1 MLRKDRANSFF
12 IIRNQFDACLSIAL
26 VEQSSRD
33 AFSRKS
39 FRFIPIN
46 MQHKIGYQ
54 NCINSHRDFSHKSF
68 LTSKLLN
75 EYSLKNLFGTGL
87 GYNIKYII
95 LYVLDAEHLWEFVV
109 LYFIS
114 I

>member
-1 MLRKDRANSFF
+1 MLRKSSLL

-26 VEQSSRD
+26 VGQSSRD

-39 FRFIPIN
+39 FILIN

-54 NCINSHRDFSHKSF
+54 SCINSHRDFSHKSF
-68 LTSKLLN
+68 LTSELLN
-75 EYSLKNLFGTGL
+75 EYSLKNQFGTGL